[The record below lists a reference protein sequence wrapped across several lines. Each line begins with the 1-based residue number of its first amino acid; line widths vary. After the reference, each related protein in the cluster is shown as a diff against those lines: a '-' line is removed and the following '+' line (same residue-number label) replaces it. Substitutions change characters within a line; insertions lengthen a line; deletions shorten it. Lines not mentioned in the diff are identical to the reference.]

1 MPGEALTVRAWLTE
15 PGRAVFTTSVGGRLV
30 IDQGLVRFR

>member
-1 MPGEALTVRAWLTE
+1 MWRTADGEA
-15 PGRAVFTTSVGGRLV
+15 VFHTAKDDGTIV